1 MNFEDFRSDIEK
13 KLDSIVK
20 YELQEFRFEPLNFG
34 SGILSYKIK
43 GKIHKFIF
51 DGRENQLT
59 WLISKSYLKYF
70 KTSFIQFKKIDG
82 LNITIKNLENAT
94 NN

>member
-1 MNFEDFRSDIEK
+1 MNFEDFRRDIEK
-13 KLDSIVK
+13 KLESIVK
-20 YELQEFRFEPLNFG
+20 YELQEFHFEPQSFG
-34 SGILSYKIK
+34 NGILSYKIK

-59 WLISKSYLKYF
+59 WLISKSHNKYF
-70 KTSFIQFKKIDG
+70 GATYSEFKKIDG

-94 NN
+94 VN